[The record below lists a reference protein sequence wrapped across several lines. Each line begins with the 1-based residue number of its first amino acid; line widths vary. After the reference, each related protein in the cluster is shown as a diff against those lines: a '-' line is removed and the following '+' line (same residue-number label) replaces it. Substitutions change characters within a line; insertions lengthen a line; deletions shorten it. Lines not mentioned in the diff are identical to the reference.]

1 VSLCVVGDGDQAV
14 TYLEGSGQYND
25 RHAYPLPS
33 LILLDLKLPKLSGLE
48 VLQWIRQRPS
58 LVRTPVVVLTSSAED
73 DDIKQAY
80 EYGANSFL
88 QKPVAFTGLV
98 QLLGVLDLYWLQT
111 NIGSSRTGT
120 SD

>member
-14 TYLEGSGQYND
+14 TYLESSGQYND

-48 VLQWIRQRPS
+48 VLQWIRQQPN